1 MAVITRSLGS
11 LAALAGTFA
20 SEDHLRLTAEE
31 RASPHLLAR
40 TEAGRELRISFP
52 RDSELNDGDVLAI
65 EEGVAIVVRAAP
77 EALYVI
83 RPTSALNW
91 GVAGFQLGNLHR
103 PVRFTED
110 ALLTPADPMVA
121 DIFARLEIAYEERI
135 TPFVG
140 KRYGSFVGH
149 HHDH

>member
-1 MAVITRSLGS
+1 MSIIASSLGS
-11 LAALAGTFA
+11 VDDLRQQFTQ
-20 SEDHLRLTAEE
+20 EDRLPLTAEE

-65 EEGVAIVVRAAP
+65 EGEIAVVVRAAA
-77 EALYVI
+77 EKLYVI
-83 RPTSALNW
+83 QPKTAFDW

-103 PVRFTED
+103 PVRFTEE
-110 ALLTPADPMVA
+110 AMLTPADPMVA
-121 DIFARLEIAYEERI
+121 DIFQRLEISYEEKI
-135 TPFVG
+135 TPFIG